1 MQYIAP
7 TTCVLPYFCR
17 SSGGGSKVKPEIAPI
32 EARSV
37 ADRGSLQLY
46 VFYHTSV
53 ASSRG
58 QCNTSLQLRVFYRT
72 SVALVGVDLRS
83 NQKSARSG
91 ENRGSLQL
99 YVFYHTFVASSRGQC
114 NTSLQLRVFYR
125 TSVALAQLLFGSCR
139 HCFCVSWDCR
149 QSWDPLFIMRS
160 CPSDLVPATIQHINI
175 TNISTQDINVSTYQ
189 HIKIST

>member
-17 SSGGGSKVKPEIAPI
+17 SSVAGSKVKSEIPPI
-32 EARSV
+32 DARSRP
-37 ADRGSLQLY
+37 DRGPLQLY

-99 YVFYHTFVASSRGQC
+99 YVFYHTSVASSRGQC

-125 TSVALAQLLFGSCR
+125 TSVALVWLDLRSNPKSPRSIAIGCSRLQNDCPALHPSNYV
-139 HCFCVSWDCR
+139 CFTVFLS
-149 QSWDPLFIMRS
+149 L
-160 CPSDLVPATIQHINI
+160 
-175 TNISTQDINVSTYQ
+175 
-189 HIKIST
+189 

>member
-53 ASSRG
+53 ASSTG

-72 SVALVGVDLRS
+72 SAQTQTDIEVVDRILCFHY
-83 NQKSARSG
+83 
-91 ENRGSLQL
+91 L
-99 YVFYHTFVASSRGQC
+99 YQ
-114 NTSLQLRVFYR
+114 
-125 TSVALAQLLFGSCR
+125 
-139 HCFCVSWDCR
+139 
-149 QSWDPLFIMRS
+149 
-160 CPSDLVPATIQHINI
+160 
-175 TNISTQDINVSTYQ
+175 YQ
-189 HIKIST
+189 

>member
-37 ADRGSLQLY
+37 AD
-46 VFYHTSV
+46 
-53 ASSRG
+53 
-58 QCNTSLQLRVFYRT
+58 
-72 SVALVGVDLRS
+72 
-83 NQKSARSG
+83 
-91 ENRGSLQL
+91 RGSLQL

-175 TNISTQDINVSTYQ
+175 TNRSTQDINVSTYQ
-189 HIKIST
+189 HIDISIYQNINLAT